1 MKKIAADRNYNIK
14 KKAFTGVD
22 VWTMAEIR
30 FDGDANPH
38 YTLGLFSSK
47 ESAMN
52 SLVDVFKFA
61 EEKGF
66 MVEVDHYNEDQT
78 DFRIGESEYYLIRS
92 SLMDG
97 HKFAPKDFDLYEDSK
112 PRTYEEDEDLYQLEE
127 D

>member
-14 KKAFTGVD
+14 KKAFTGTD
-22 VWTMAEIR
+22 VWELKEVH
-30 FDGDANPH
+30 FDGGANPH
-38 YTLGLFSSK
+38 YTRGLFSSK

-61 EEKGF
+61 EKQGY
-66 MVEVDHYNEDQT
+66 MVEVDHYNEHQT
-78 DFRIGESEYYLIRS
+78 DFRIDGSEYYLIRS

-97 HKFAPKDFDLYEDSK
+97 YKFSPEDFHLYEDSE
-112 PRTYEEDEDLYQLEE
+112 PTTYDEDESLYQLEE

>member
-14 KKAFTGVD
+14 KKAFSGAD
-22 VWTMAEIR
+22 VWTMAEIDL
-30 FDGDANPH
+30 DGDANPH

-66 MVEVDHYNEDQT
+66 MVEVEDDNDSHT
-78 DFRIGESEYYLIRS
+78 SFRIGGSEYYIRKDPLS
-92 SLMDG
+92 DG
-97 HKFAPKDFDLYEDSK
+97 DKFTPKDFHLYEDSK
-112 PRTYEEDEDLYQLEE
+112 PRTYEEDLYEL
-127 D
+127 